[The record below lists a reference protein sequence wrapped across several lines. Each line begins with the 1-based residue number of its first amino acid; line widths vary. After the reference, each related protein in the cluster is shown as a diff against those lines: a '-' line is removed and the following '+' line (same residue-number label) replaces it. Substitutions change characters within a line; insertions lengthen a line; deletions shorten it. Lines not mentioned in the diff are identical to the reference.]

1 MSEKQEIELIEE
13 KKETTIYK
21 GLNTILLSA
30 IGIGVTLNLAFN
42 YKISETQ
49 TWQGNEIVRLDTN
62 QKAVMEVVKEMKK
75 EDEAIKKD
83 VNSIRS
89 EWIESLKQWTE
100 QNYIRKPQ
108 K

>member
-21 GLNTILLSA
+21 GFNTFLLAA
-30 IGIGVTLNLAFN
+30 ISIGVTLNLAFN
-42 YKISETQ
+42 YQISTTQ
-49 TWQGNEIVRLDTN
+49 TLQGNEIVRIDTN
-62 QKAVMEVVKEMKK
+62 QKAVMEVIKDMKK